1 MQQLPSL
8 QIDKFNVYYEN
19 KEELLLLK
27 KEIFTQHCYY
37 FETNTA
43 RPFIIDAGAHIGL
56 ASLYFKKQHPL
67 ARIVAIEPEPQNFM
81 ILERNIWEN
90 KLSNITTV
98 QAALAT
104 EAGKTTLHVDQKQS
118 WRSTTSQL
126 PDAWN
131 GELPSEPITVN
142 AITLSSLLTEP
153 VDLLKLDI
161 EGSELTVLQEA
172 DVQLGLV
179 DQLFIEFHPHSQQSL
194 SDLIALLTKHQ
205 YRINISKDGGEIT
218 LHQAY
223 SLGLILIH
231 AQRR

>member
-1 MQQLPSL
+1 MQQLPSV
-8 QIDKFNVYYEN
+8 QVDKFNVYYDN

-27 KEIFTQHCYY
+27 KEIFSQHCYY

-56 ASLYFKKQHPL
+56 ATLYFKKQYPL
-67 ARIVAIEPEPQNFM
+67 SRIVTIEPEPQNFM
-81 ILERNIWEN
+81 ILGRNIWEN

-104 EAGKTTLHVDQKQS
+104 ESGKTTLHVDQKKS

-126 PDAWN
+126 QDAWN

-161 EGSELTVLQEA
+161 EGSELAVLQEA
-172 DVQLGLV
+172 DAQLGLV
-179 DQLFIEFHPHSQQSL
+179 DQLFIEFHPHSHQSL

-205 YRINISKDGGEIT
+205 YRLNISKDGGEIT

-223 SLGLILIH
+223 SLGLVLVH